1 MSRLLL
7 FCGVLIFLFLNKGG
21 DVFLEGPESDKW
33 SKAAISLLENI
44 GMLEMILELSCSL
57 DACVAD
63 LAHFDGV
70 EFVPFPLVE
79 FFIEVDDKLGVYEIE
94 KSISNITVVLS
105 LEGSTL

>member
-1 MSRLLL
+1 MSRLL
-7 FCGVLIFLFLNKGG
+7 FCGVLIFLFLNKGS

-44 GMLEMILELSCSL
+44 GVLEVVLELSCSL

-70 EFVPFPLVE
+70 ELVPFPLVE
-79 FFIEVDDKLGVYEIE
+79 FFIEIDDELGVYEIE
-94 KSISNITVVLS
+94 KGVSDITIVLS
-105 LEGSTL
+105 LEGNTL